1 MLHCGYAYF
10 AGFSAAT
17 VTIWEFMVNTRTL
30 RFSERVFGRNIGFL
44 IDLACIFV
52 KWHASLGF
60 CGKILNLYIVKK
72 THVYLYI
79 DLQKSKFVVVQINCH
94 FFP

>member
-17 VTIWEFMVNTRTL
+17 VTIWEFMVNALAL
-30 RFSERVFGRNIGFL
+30 RVSLQIFGRNVSVL

-52 KWHASLGF
+52 KLHASLGF
-60 CGKILNLYIVKK
+60 CGKILNLYIVTKI
-72 THVYLYI
+72 YLYQYV
-79 DLQKSKFVVVQINCH
+79 DL
-94 FFP
+94 